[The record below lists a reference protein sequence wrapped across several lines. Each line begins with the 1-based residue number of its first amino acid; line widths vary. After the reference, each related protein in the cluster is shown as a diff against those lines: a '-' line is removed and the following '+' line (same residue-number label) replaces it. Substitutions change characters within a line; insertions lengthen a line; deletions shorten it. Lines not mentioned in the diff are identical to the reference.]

1 MKGNPI
7 CFDTGKFV
15 DLFRRC
21 FFCLGAFS
29 FFLLLFLH
37 AIAPPNQ
44 EQKSAPERERGERS
58 LVFHPAGLA
67 KGTKKKE
74 EEKEEAQQHT
84 HTPPYWRLIRADG
97 SAKITPEIPLLPRC

>member
-21 FFCLGAFS
+21 FFCLGAAFS

-67 KGTKKKE
+67 KGTKKKRRR
-74 EEKEEAQQHT
+74 KKRHNST
-84 HTPPYWRLIRADG
+84 HTLHLIG
-97 SAKITPEIPLLPRC
+97 G